1 MVETIDGTVS
11 GVMTFDYV
19 EIAPK
24 EDTTTV
30 VVIGTYDGDLT
41 HFECDQSQVLVGG
54 LRLRATFDAIQLE
67 PDDEDEWVEV
77 EATSDELRITSE
89 KP

>member
-1 MVETIDGTVS
+1 MVKTVDGTIS
-11 GVMTFDYV
+11 GTMTFDYV

-54 LRLRATFDAIQLE
+54 LRLRAMFDAIQLE
-67 PDDEDEWVEV
+67 PEDKDGWVEV
-77 EATSDELRITSE
+77 EATPDELRITSE
-89 KP
+89 